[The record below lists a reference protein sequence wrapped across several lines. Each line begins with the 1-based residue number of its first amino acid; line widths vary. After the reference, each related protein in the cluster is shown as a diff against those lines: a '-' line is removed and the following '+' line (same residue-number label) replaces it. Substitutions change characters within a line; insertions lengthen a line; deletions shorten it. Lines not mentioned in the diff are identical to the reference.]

1 MKVLPLLAGA
11 IVSVGLAAPAH
22 ADPSDDA
29 FLAALSQAG
38 ISYHDPDHAI
48 KAGQKVC
55 DLANSGTSQLDIIR
69 DIRDLNP
76 AFTMTSAAKFAKAAA
91 MAYCPERLS
100 TDSGGT
106 NPGNGA
112 GS

>member
-1 MKVLPLLAGA
+1 MKALPFLAGA
-11 IVSVGLAAPAH
+11 VAVVGMAAPAH

-29 FLAALSQAG
+29 FLAALNQAG
-38 ISYHDPDHAI
+38 ITYQSPDKAI

-76 AFTMTSAAKFAKAAA
+76 AFTMAKAAKFAQAAA
-91 MAYCPERLS
+91 SAYCPELLD
-100 TDSGGT
+100 TSGG
-106 NPGNGA
+106 
-112 GS
+112 SSS